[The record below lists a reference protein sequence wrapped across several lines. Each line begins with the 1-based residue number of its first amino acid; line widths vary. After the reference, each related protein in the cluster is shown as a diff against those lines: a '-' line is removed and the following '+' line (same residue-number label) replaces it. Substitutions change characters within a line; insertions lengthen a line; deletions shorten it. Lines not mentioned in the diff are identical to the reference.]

1 MTPIDIQ
8 VTRSNV
14 CIEGQAYSLY
24 VGEGG
29 ISALQTSIFR
39 NSVWKKIFDYSS
51 ENNNSFNLKVKI
63 EL

>member
-8 VTRSNV
+8 VTMSKVR
-14 CIEGQAYSLY
+14 IEGQAYSLY

-29 ISALQTSIFR
+29 ISVLQTSIFR
-39 NSVWKKIFDYSS
+39 TGVWKKILYYSS
-51 ENNNSFNLKVKI
+51 ENDNSLNLKVKI

>member
-8 VTRSNV
+8 VAGSKV
-14 CIEGQAYSLY
+14 SMEGQNYSLY

-29 ISALQTSIFR
+29 NSVLQTSIFR
-39 NSVWKKIFDYSS
+39 TSVWKKIFYYSS
-51 ENNNSFNLKVKI
+51 ENNNSLNLKVKI